1 MCMLEP
7 PLAGH
12 AETPIR
18 FPVPETKLKRDL
30 FADVSL
36 NDMQTPTR
44 PDADTPIRVSCEPS
58 AI

>member
-36 NDMQTPTR
+36 NGYAN
-44 PDADTPIRVSCEPS
+44 ADTP
-58 AI
+58 